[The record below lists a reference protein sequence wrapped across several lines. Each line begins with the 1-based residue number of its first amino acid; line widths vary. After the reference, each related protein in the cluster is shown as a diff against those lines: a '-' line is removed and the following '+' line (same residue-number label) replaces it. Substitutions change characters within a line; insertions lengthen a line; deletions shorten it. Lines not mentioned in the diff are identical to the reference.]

1 MNSPNAK
8 TLIVVGDTR
17 FAKCRSVLQKMRRIH
32 GSIAVVRISTEVF
45 PVWEEGYELFFLTMG
60 RSAMDD
66 VAIAQKYDCSEDEL
80 YSAFWDDLAP
90 SYRLKVG
97 SVVGIVFPF
106 DLGWVPED
114 MAELFMSHLPKDV
127 ALQSIYPIRREKILQ
142 PDSAEYNG
150 VYRIFPDC
158 PETTL
163 EI

>member
-1 MNSPNAK
+1 
-8 TLIVVGDTR
+8 
-17 FAKCRSVLQKMRRIH
+17 
-32 GSIAVVRISTEVF
+32 
-45 PVWEEGYELFFLTMG
+45 
-60 RSAMDD
+60 
-66 VAIAQKYDCSEDEL
+66 
-80 YSAFWDDLAP
+80 
-90 SYRLKVG
+90 
-97 SVVGIVFPF
+97 
-106 DLGWVPED
+106 LGWVPED

>member
-1 MNSPNAK
+1 
-8 TLIVVGDTR
+8 
-17 FAKCRSVLQKMRRIH
+17 
-32 GSIAVVRISTEVF
+32 
-45 PVWEEGYELFFLTMG
+45 MG

-80 YSAFWDDLAP
+80 YSAFWDDLATR
-90 SYRLKVG
+90 YRLKIG
-97 SVVGIVFPF
+97 SVAGVVFPL

-114 MAELFMSHLPKDV
+114 MAELFMSHLPQDV

-142 PDSAEYNG
+142 PDSVEYNG